1 MVTHIN
7 DLIGGHAYVVVDATV
22 RALVPKG
29 VRVAPLVPRRLA
41 GSAHLMPALV
51 DLKSA
56 RESAL
61 GALFGGT
68 DDTAPGMKIPV
79 VAMML
84 KTAIGMDEV
93 ERRWNAGQL
102 ASPENGNLVWIRMHD
117 PRVLH
122 QLFRIFSPAQCRHL
136 FGRIDAIT
144 YRIGGEWVEQKI
156 GASTPQPRPDRA
168 NEAPAYRDW
177 TRIARIG
184 IVNRALRRA
193 DIRDAAGLDICSEAA
208 EAALDRGA
216 LRYGLLEAED
226 LTEFAFRAL
235 VCRPGFDEDPRVAAA
250 MRQYASSRNDS
261 YLSDQFALIAP
272 EVWRALRV
280 GALVEDRRPSC

>member
-7 DLIGGHAYVVVDATV
+7 DLIGGNAYGVVDATV

-61 GALFGGT
+61 VALFGGT

-193 DIRDAAGLDICSEAA
+193 DIRDAARLDICSEAA

-250 MRQYASSRNDS
+250 MRQYAFSRNDS
-261 YLSDQFALIAP
+261 YLSEQFALIAP

>member
-7 DLIGGHAYVVVDATV
+7 DLIGGHAYGVVDATV

-102 ASPENGNLVWIRMHD
+102 ASPENGNLLWIRMHD

-193 DIRDAAGLDICSEAA
+193 DIRDVAGLDICSEAA

-261 YLSDQFALIAP
+261 YLSDQFALIPP